1 MTLGVYT
8 DSSCSE
14 EADFS
19 FSDYQ
24 SYAASSLTVTASSY
38 AFNTWNKNMNC
49 YKTCQP
55 CRAYN
60 REQTYGQDS
69 SSRDRRGRTRN
80 LGEEDDGDGDEE
92 QNGYNCYDDA
102 GYQK

>member
-14 EADFS
+14 EAGFS
-19 FSDYQ
+19 FRDYQ
-24 SYAASSLTVTASSY
+24 NYAASSLTATAASG
-38 AFNTWNKNMNC
+38 AFDRWNDHMAA

-60 REQTYGQDS
+60 RQQTYG
-69 SSRDRRGRTRN
+69 RRRRR
-80 LGEEDDGDGDEE
+80 LGEQNDGQGDEE